1 MATVSMVTVSMVTAG
16 GGFFL
21 TVLAVFAAVWTART

>member
-1 MATVSMVTVSMVTAG
+1 MATVSMVTAG

-21 TVLAVFAAVWTART
+21 TVLAAVFAAVWTART